1 MGIPRRRLQ
10 SGLAAAIPTSAK
22 GMAAS
27 DQNPSSAPPAPGR
40 SLCLPAGALLERLTE
55 EINRAGRH
63 DTPLSCLIVTIGNLD
78 ELSREHGS
86 ELSEQTFVYVAK
98 ALSDQMRGFDRIGQP
113 SDGELLLILPG
124 ADGPRGEIV
133 ARRVLERLRT
143 IKVEADGTRQPLR
156 ISVGLAPWSDEDA
169 EELLELARSAAR
181 RGSGAE
187 VLSGLSNPSPP
198 VLGRPRRPA

>member
-1 MGIPRRRLQ
+1 M
-10 SGLAAAIPTSAK
+10 IPTSAK

-27 DQNPSSAPPAPGR
+27 DQNPSSAPSAPGGG
-40 SLCLPAGALLERLTE
+40 LCLPADALIERLAE

-63 DTPLSCLIVTIGNLD
+63 GTPLSCLIVTIGNLD

-98 ALSDQMRGFDRIGQP
+98 ALADQMRGFDRIGQP
-113 SDGELLLILPG
+113 SEDELLVILPG

-143 IKVEADGTRQPLR
+143 IKVEVDGTRQPLR

-169 EELLELARSAAR
+169 EELLDLARDAAR
-181 RGSGAE
+181 RGGGSEA
-187 VLSGLSNPSPP
+187 LSALSNPSPP